1 MPETSTET
9 SSQARDN
16 AATGTCADS
25 NKPEQD
31 THTMSITRISKR
43 SALATLVGAALTGTA
58 LMASSAASAKEVTIW
73 AWDPNFNIAIMQEA
87 GKRYTAKHPGTT
99 FKIVDM
105 AKADLEQKLQTTLA
119 SGATKS
125 LPDIVLVED
134 YNAPKYLRSFPG
146 AFEPLSG
153 KVNHAGFAKYKVDL
167 MTLNGKVYGL
177 PFDSGVTGMYYRKD
191 LLAKA
196 GFTEKD
202 MQNITWDRYI
212 EIGKKVEAAT
222 GKKMLGIDPNDNG
235 LVRVMMQ
242 SGGRWYFDKAGKLDI
257 KGNPA
262 LKAALEVQAKLF
274 KAGIVKPTTGWAE
287 YVAAVNSGDVATITT
302 GVWITGSVKSEKSQA
317 GLWAV
322 APTPSL
328 GIPGAVNASNL
339 GGSSWYVLSSG
350 KEKALAADF
359 LNEIFAK
366 DVDFYQNI
374 LQSRGA
380 VGTLMA
386 SRNGKEYAGPDAFF
400 GGAKVW
406 QQFSDYLQKVP
417 SVNYGIYTY
426 EGDAAVAA
434 QLPGLIQGTPVDK
447 VLDNIHQ
454 QLSAQIK

>member
-1 MPETSTET
+1 MDF
-9 SSQARDN
+9 A
-16 AATGTCADS
+16 
-25 NKPEQD
+25 K
-31 THTMSITRISKR
+31 HI
-43 SALATLVGAALTGTA
+43 ALTGVA
-58 LMASSAASAKEVTIW
+58 GLVLGASSLLASASAAAKEVTIW

-87 GKRYTAKHPGTT
+87 AKRYTAKHPGAT

-119 SGATKS
+119 SGATKT

-134 YNAPKYLRSFPG
+134 YNAQKYLRSFPG
-146 AFEPLSG
+146 AFEPMSG
-153 KVNHAGFAKYKVDL
+153 VVNYSGFAKYKVDL

-196 GFTEKD
+196 GFSDKD

-212 EIGKKVEAAT
+212 EIGKKVVAAT

-235 LVRVMMQ
+235 LVRIMMQ
-242 SGGRWYFDKAGKLDI
+242 SGGRWYFDKDGKLDI
-257 KGNPA
+257 KNNPA

-274 KAGIVKPTTGWAE
+274 KAGIVKPTAGWPE
-287 YVAAVNSGDVATITT
+287 YVGAVNSGDVATITT
-302 GVWITGSVKSEKSQA
+302 GVWITGTVKSEKSQS
-317 GLWAV
+317 GLWGV

-328 GIPGAVNASNL
+328 GIPGASNASNL

-350 KEKALAADF
+350 KEKAMAVDF
-359 LNEIFAK
+359 LNEIYAK
-366 DVDFYQNI
+366 DVDFYQAI

-386 SRNGKEYAGPDAFF
+386 SRNGKEYSAPDPFF
-400 GGAKVW
+400 GGATVW
-406 QQFSDYLQKVP
+406 QQFSDYLAKVP

-426 EGDAAVAA
+426 EADAAMAA
-434 QLPGLIQGTPVDK
+434 QLPGLIAGTPVTT

-454 QLSAQIK
+454 QLAAQVK

>member
-1 MPETSTET
+1 MNFTKRTIIKAMAGLVLAST
-9 SSQARDN
+9 
-16 AATGTCADS
+16 G
-25 NKPEQD
+25 
-31 THTMSITRISKR
+31 
-43 SALATLVGAALTGTA
+43 
-58 LMASSAASAKEVTIW
+58 LMSAAVSAKEVTIW

-87 GKRYTAKHPGTT
+87 AKRYTAKHPDAT

-105 AKADLEQKLQTTLA
+105 AKVDLEQKLQTTLA
-119 SGATKS
+119 SGVTKS

-146 AFEPLSG
+146 AFEPMSG
-153 KVNHAGFAKYKVDL
+153 VVDYKGFAKYKVDL

-191 LLAKA
+191 YLAKA
-196 GFTEKD
+196 GFSEKD
-202 MQNITWDRYI
+202 MENITWDRFI

-242 SGGRWYFDKAGKLDI
+242 SGGRWYFDKDGKIDI

-262 LKAALEVQAKLF
+262 LKASLEAQAKIF
-274 KAGIVKPTTGWAE
+274 KSGIVKPTTGWAE
-287 YVAAVNSGDVATITT
+287 YVGAVNKGDVASITT
-302 GVWITGSVKSEKSQA
+302 GVWITGSVKSEKSQS

-328 GIPGAVNASNL
+328 GIPGSVNASNL

-350 KEKALAADF
+350 KEKAQAVDF
-359 LNEIFAK
+359 LNEIYAK
-366 DVDFYQNI
+366 DVDFYQAI
-374 LQSRGA
+374 LQSKGA

-386 SRNGKEYAGPDAFF
+386 SRNGKAYSDPDEFF

-406 QQFSDYLQKVP
+406 QSFSDWLNKVP
-417 SVNYGIYTY
+417 SVNYGMYTY
-426 EGDAAVAA
+426 EGDAAMAA
-434 QLPGLIQGTPVDK
+434 QLPGLLQGTPVDQI
-447 VLDNIHQ
+447 LENIHQ
-454 QLSAQIK
+454 QLSAQMK